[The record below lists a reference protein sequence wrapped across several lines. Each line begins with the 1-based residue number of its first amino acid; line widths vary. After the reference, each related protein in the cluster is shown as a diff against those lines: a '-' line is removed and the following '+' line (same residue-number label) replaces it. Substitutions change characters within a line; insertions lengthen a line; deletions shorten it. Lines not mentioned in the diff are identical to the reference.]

1 MHMPMIPR
9 KQKGETVGEAYIA
22 GVAMTDIGWHTRD
35 PHDMGAQVC
44 AEALRDAGLTPAQVG
59 GLISTPHGYMT
70 GTRKMITQR
79 MADYLGIECGIMLDI
94 DSGGNSSSVAVHIA
108 RDRIREGGIDSCLVF
123 AAQREVP
130 PKEIRGDILGHFH
143 LIKDANSLYDS
154 YQAAYGVI
162 SPLPL
167 YAMAVQRYMHRHGIA
182 PEDIAR
188 VAVILREH
196 ALKHPQA
203 AYKEPL
209 TVEGVL
215 ASKVLTPPVH
225 RQESSE
231 MHDGAAA
238 VLLVSGEL
246 ARGSD
251 RAVRLAGMREAHDAT
266 SFIPYRGEISRF
278 PCVERAARGALEE
291 SGYEIAD
298 VDVAEVYGA
307 FAGMEPMMYEE
318 LGFFA
323 PGEAPAAVREG
334 RTTHGGEVLL
344 NPSGGR
350 LSLGHPAYVTP
361 LLEFVEIARQLRGE
375 AGERQRPGA
384 EVGLV
389 HTEQGFINGSIVA
402 ILDRRGGKAAG
413 AG

>member
-1 MHMPMIPR
+1 MGMR
-9 KQKGETVGEAYIA
+9 DVYIA
-22 GVAMTDIGWHTRD
+22 GVAMTDIGWHERD

-44 AEALRDAGLTPAQVG
+44 AEALRDAGLLPSRIE
-59 GLISTPHGYMT
+59 GLISTPHGYMAD
-70 GTRKMITQR
+70 TRKMITQR
-79 MADYLGIECGIMLDI
+79 MADYLGIECGLMLDI

-108 RDRIREGGIDSCLVF
+108 RDRIREGRIDSCLVF

-130 PKEIRGDILGHFH
+130 PKEIRNDILGHFH

-162 SPLPL
+162 SPLPF
-167 YAMAVQRYMHRHGIA
+167 YAMAIQRYMHLYGVE

-188 VAVILREH
+188 VAVLLREH

-209 TVEGVL
+209 TTDEVM
-215 ASKVLTPPVH
+215 ASKILTPPIH
-225 RQESSE
+225 RHESSE

-238 VLLVSGEL
+238 LVLVSEEL
-246 ARGSD
+246 ASGSG
-251 RAVRLAGMREAHDAT
+251 RAVRIAGMREEHDAT
-266 SFIPYRGEISRF
+266 SFVPYHAEISRF
-278 PCVERAARGALEE
+278 PCVGRAAKGALEE
-291 SGYEIAD
+291 SAYSIAD

-323 PGEAPAAVREG
+323 PGEAPAAMKEG
-334 RTTHGGEVLL
+334 RTTHGGDVLL

-350 LSLGHPAYVTP
+350 MSLGHPAYVTP

-375 AGERQRPGA
+375 AGERQRPSA
-384 EVGLV
+384 SVGLV

-402 ILDRRGGKAAG
+402 VLDRLDGKDVEAR
-413 AG
+413 

>member
-1 MHMPMIPR
+1 
-9 KQKGETVGEAYIA
+9 
-22 GVAMTDIGWHTRD
+22 MTDIGWHEED
-35 PHDMGAQVC
+35 PHDMGARVC
-44 AEALRDAGLTPAQVG
+44 AAALRDAGLTPSRVE

-70 GTRKMITQR
+70 GARKMITQR
-79 MADYLGIECGIMLDI
+79 MAGYLGMECGLMLEI

-108 RDRIREGGIDSCLVF
+108 RDRIRQGGINSCLVF
-123 AAQREVP
+123 AAQRETP
-130 PKEIRGDILGHFH
+130 PKEIRGDVVGHFH

-162 SPLPL
+162 SPLPF
-167 YAMAVQRYMHRHGIA
+167 YAMAIQRYMHLYGIT

-188 VAVILREH
+188 VAVLLREH

-209 TVEGVL
+209 TLGEVL
-215 ASKVLTPPVH
+215 ESKILTPPIH
-225 RQESSE
+225 RHESSE

-238 VLLVSGEL
+238 LVVVSGEL
-246 ARGSD
+246 VKDEG
-251 RAVRLAGMREAHDAT
+251 RAVRIAAIREAHDAT

-278 PCVERAARGALEE
+278 PCVGRAARGALDE
-291 SGYEIAD
+291 SGYSIAD

-323 PGEAPAAVREG
+323 PGEAPAAIEEG
-334 RTTHGGEVLL
+334 RTTHGGEVLI

-361 LLEFVEIARQLRGE
+361 LLEFVEVVRQLRGE
-375 AGERQRPGA
+375 AGERQRLGA
-384 EVGLV
+384 SVGLV

-402 ILDRRGGKAAG
+402 ILDRLKGQDAG
-413 AG
+413 AR

>member
-1 MHMPMIPR
+1 MS
-9 KQKGETVGEAYIA
+9 EVFIA

-44 AEALRDAGLTPAQVG
+44 AEALRDAGLTPSEVE
-59 GLISTPHGYMT
+59 GLISTPHGYMAD
-70 GTRKMITQR
+70 TRKMITMR
-79 MADYLGIECGIMLDI
+79 MADYLGIECGLMLDI

-108 RDRIREGGIDSCLVF
+108 MDRIKRGRINSCLVF
-123 AAQREVP
+123 AAQREAP
-130 PKEIRGDILGHFH
+130 PKQIRNDIVGHFH
-143 LIKDANSLYDS
+143 LIKAANSLYDS

-162 SPLPL
+162 SPLPF
-167 YAMAVQRYMHRHGIA
+167 YAMAIQRYMHRHGIA

-188 VAVILREH
+188 TAVLLREH
-196 ALKHPQA
+196 ALRHPQA

-209 TVEGVL
+209 TVEEVL
-215 ASKVLTPPVH
+215 ASNLLSPPIH
-225 RQESSE
+225 RHESSE

-246 ARGSD
+246 ARDDD
-251 RAVRLAGMREAHDAT
+251 RAVRLAAMCEAHDAT
-266 SFIPYRGEISRF
+266 SFVPYRGEISRF
-278 PCVERAARGALEE
+278 PCVVRAARGALEA
-291 SGYEIAD
+291 SAYAIAD

-334 RTTHGGEVLL
+334 RTTHGGDVLL

-361 LLEFVEIARQLRGE
+361 LLEFVEIVRQLRGE

-384 EVGLV
+384 SVGLV

-402 ILDRRGGKAAG
+402 ILDRLRGQAG
-413 AG
+413 EAR